1 MKGIISILALALA
14 VGACSPGAQDSSST
28 TGGTTGTVS
37 GPLTTTTVETAT
49 TGSTQPTDPEFPAVV
64 TLPGGEVRIEAR
76 PTRVI
81 SLSSTATETLYAI
94 GAGDQ
99 VIAVDEFSTYPE
111 EAPVTD
117 LSGFSPNLEAI
128 LGYEPDLVVISFDP
142 GELQTGL
149 AAVGVPSMLLS
160 TALTLQDSYDQIHSL
175 GVATGHSD
183 QADLV
188 AMAMK
193 ADIDRI
199 LAETPVS
206 DGLTFYHEVDSTLY
220 SASSSS
226 FLGQVYALL
235 KMENIADEADPDGI
249 GFPQLSSEYIVSK
262 DPDLIF
268 LADVDYGV
276 TPESLA
282 ERPGWDEMTAVASGA
297 IIPLESYLASNWG
310 PRVVELLQTI
320 ADSVT
325 EMAPVS

>member
-1 MKGIISILALALA
+1 MKGIILILALALA
-14 VGACSPGAQDSSST
+14 IGACSPGAEGSSST
-28 TGGTTGTVS
+28 TIGTSETVAGS
-37 GPLTTTTVETAT
+37 ATTTTTETTT
-49 TGSTQPTDPEFPAVV
+49 TGDTQPTYSAFPAVV
-64 TLPGGEVRIEAR
+64 SLPGGDVRIEAK
-76 PTRVI
+76 PTRVV
-81 SLSSTATETLYAI
+81 SLSSTATEMLYAI

-99 VIAVDEFSTYPE
+99 VIAVDEFSTYPD

-117 LSGFSPNLEAI
+117 LSGFGPNLEAI

-149 AAVGVPSMLLS
+149 TAVGVPSMLLP
-160 TALTLQDSYDQIHSL
+160 TALTLQDSYDQIHDL

-183 QADLV
+183 EAEAV
-188 AMAMK
+188 AVSMK
-193 ADIDRI
+193 ADITRI
-199 LAETPVS
+199 VEVTPVP

-220 SASSSS
+220 AASSFS
-226 FLGQVYALL
+226 FLGQIYDLL
-235 KMENIADEADPDGI
+235 AMENIADPADTEGI

-282 ERPGWDEMTAVASGA
+282 ERPGWDGMTAVANGA

-310 PRVVELLQTI
+310 PRVVDLLQTI